1 MRKRVFVALAA
12 LSPLSLGSCNNL
24 PIALGDETSI
34 IVAVSPELWAEIESD
49 LVPVLE
55 RTVFTVRDEKT
66 FVVTHHDP
74 GDEMWPRLRRFKQQ
88 LVIGRAGDPWM
99 ADALAASDFS
109 ESGGLFQAQSV
120 WARGQS
126 VTALLLEDNEDPR
139 AAVRRRA
146 VEISE
151 LYDSQYRDWVRSK
164 MFVTGPNEE
173 LSDTLRSQARFD
185 LEVPNVY
192 DYTVADSVHIFRN
205 DNPDPSELIRQV
217 SVTWQSPLR
226 LGLQGDDLLEW
237 RARVV
242 DAHYSFPQVVN
253 LDRTFASSEPVD
265 GHAAYTIRAVWENPP
280 DSAFPAAGPFVLRA
294 VVCPQQDR
302 MYLIDAWLYAPG
314 REKYEYVIQLDNI
327 VNSFSCEGL

>member
-12 LSPLSLGSCNNL
+12 LSPLPLGSCNNL

-34 IVAVSPELWAEIESD
+34 IAAVSPELWAEIESD
-49 LVPVLE
+49 LVPALE

-66 FVVTHHDP
+66 FLVTHHDP

-88 LVIGRAGDPWM
+88 LVIGKAGDPWM
-99 ADALAASDFS
+99 ADVLEESDFS
-109 ESGGLFQAQSV
+109 DSGGLFQEQNV

-126 VTALLLEDNEDPR
+126 VTALLLEDGEDPR
-139 AAVRRRA
+139 AAVDRRA
-146 VEISE
+146 AEIWE

-164 MFVTGPNEE
+164 MFVTGPNDE
-173 LSDTLRSQARFD
+173 LSETLQREAGFNMV
-185 LEVPNVY
+185 VPNVY

-217 SVTWQSPLR
+217 SVTWQSPVPE
-226 LGLQGDDLLEW
+226 GLQGGDLLEW
-237 RARVV
+237 RARIV
-242 DAHYSFPQVVN
+242 DEYYSFPQVVN
-253 LDRTFASSEPVD
+253 RDRMSASPALVD
-265 GHAAYTIRAVWENPP
+265 GHEAYTIRAVWENPP
-280 DSAFPAAGPFVLRA
+280 DAFPAAGPFVMRA
-294 VVCPQQDR
+294 VVCQEQDR